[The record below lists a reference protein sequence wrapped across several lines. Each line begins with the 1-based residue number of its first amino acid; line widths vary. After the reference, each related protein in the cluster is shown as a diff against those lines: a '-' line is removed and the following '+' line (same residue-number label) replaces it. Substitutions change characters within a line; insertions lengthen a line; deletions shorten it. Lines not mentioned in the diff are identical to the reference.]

1 MQQDISAPSRMLQ
14 ASMQLG
20 NLGGG
25 GGGGS
30 GGCCKPA
37 QAGATAGLKGV
48 KMFV

>member
-20 NLGGG
+20 TLGGG

-37 QAGATAGLKGV
+37 LAGATAGLKGV

>member
-25 GGGGS
+25 
-30 GGCCKPA
+30 
-37 QAGATAGLKGV
+37 AGEGRGEAVSLP
-48 KMFV
+48 

>member
-25 GGGGS
+25 GS

-37 QAGATAGLKGV
+37 LAGATAGLKGV

>member
-25 GGGGS
+25 GGGS
-30 GGCCKPA
+30 GDAVSLP
-37 QAGATAGLKGV
+37 
-48 KMFV
+48 

>member
-20 NLGGG
+20 TLGG

-37 QAGATAGLKGV
+37 LAGATAGLKGV

>member
-20 NLGGG
+20 NLGG

>member
-20 NLGGG
+20 NWGGG
-25 GGGGS
+25 GP

-37 QAGATAGLKGV
+37 LAGATAGLKGV